1 MQGIVRDTTII
12 EQERNFTILERR
24 KKFIKMVDFE
34 GYIYISTIIQVVI
47 PAVLVLLFVCCILL
61 CCMTPHFP
69 EETRIINTEEPNCH
83 PNTFELEPLQT
94 KDDNLV

>member
-1 MQGIVRDTTII
+1 MVLRDTKYTFLS
-12 EQERNFTILERR
+12 EEKFT
-24 KKFIKMVDFE
+24 KMVDFE
-34 GYIYISTIIQVVI
+34 GYIYISTIILVVI

-94 KDDNLV
+94 KDDNLA